1 MVTNFEK
8 REIVLQL
15 NKKISKIGFYLH
27 KFELDENK
35 TSSNQSFIN
44 LKNCIFLLFSEYDKK
59 IPFSISWVISWRT
72 FCIIWVTMFQLED
85 VKKCFSNQRFVAK
98 FSNLRNWE
106 LRFIFREDSSPC
118 ISMQA
123 FLYKRCTIFQN
134 SPRKVNNMQW
144 VLLIGNHFKIIRC
157 LICNLNENW
166 PEIDFPCAV
175 PAMRLSFY
183 LLRHSLISL
192 KQSFGPTISRF
203 AINEWNTFTFT
214 SIPTLTAVW

>member
-1 MVTNFEK
+1 MVTNYEK

-44 LKNCIFLLFSEYDKK
+44 LKNCIFVLFSEYDKK
-59 IPFSISWVISWRT
+59 IPFSISWAILWRT

-134 SPRKVNNMQW
+134 SPRKVNNMMQW

-157 LICNLNENW
+157 LFCNLNENW
-166 PEIDFPCAV
+166 PEIDFPCASGN
-175 PAMRLSFY
+175 AIIFLFIAALSHLSQTVIWANNFQ
-183 LLRHSLISL
+183 IC
-192 KQSFGPTISRF
+192 
-203 AINEWNTFTFT
+203 
-214 SIPTLTAVW
+214 

>member
-1 MVTNFEK
+1 MVTNYEK

-44 LKNCIFLLFSEYDKK
+44 LKNCIFVLFSEYDKK
-59 IPFSISWVISWRT
+59 IPFSFSWAILWRT

-123 FLYKRCTIFQN
+123 FLYKRCTTFQN
-134 SPRKVNNMQW
+134 SPRQVNNM
-144 VLLIGNHFKIIRC
+144 IIW
-157 LICNLNENW
+157 CNE
-166 PEIDFPCAV
+166 FC
-175 PAMRLSFY
+175 
-183 LLRHSLISL
+183 
-192 KQSFGPTISRF
+192 
-203 AINEWNTFTFT
+203 
-214 SIPTLTAVW
+214 